1 MSFRWL
7 KWILW
12 SFRFYSRAV
21 LIEEVLGSL
30 VDVMD
35 IFMWFLLFLHHEL
48 DHTWCEYIRSRLSH
62 TSKHTE
68 V

>member
-30 VDVMD
+30 VDVLD
-35 IFMWFLLFLHHEL
+35 IFMWFLLFLHHKL
-48 DHTWCEYIRSRLSH
+48 DHTWCEYIRSRLSQ